1 MNKKYE
7 KAIDAENKIYMKMRG
22 TLSVPKTEST
32 GWKQFDMAIDWLCYG
47 TKNILDF
54 GCGSGSLLFLCAIR
68 GTKKHYGI
76 DLASEAISCAKM
88 RANMMDKGEY
98 QFENGSIELI
108 RELKDKS
115 MDGIILS
122 NIIDNMYPDDVRELL
137 TECKR
142 ILTDQGRILVK
153 LNPFITEEHI
163 IECNMKKLGQDLYN
177 DGFILWN
184 RSTDEWRDE
193 LSSIFTINDEF
204 EFLIPEAE
212 QVNRIFLLSN

>member
-7 KAIDAENKIYMKMRG
+7 KAIDTENNIYMKTRG
-22 TLSVPKTEST
+22 NLSVPKTEST
-32 GWKQFDMAIDWLCYG
+32 GWKQFDKAIDWLCYG
-47 TKNILDF
+47 TENILDF
-54 GCGSGSLLFLCAIR
+54 GCGNGSLLFLCAIR

-76 DLASEAISCAKM
+76 DLASEGISCAKM
-88 RANMMDKGEY
+88 RANMMEKGEY
-98 QFENGSIELI
+98 QFKNGSTELI

-142 ILTDQGRILVK
+142 ILTDKGRVLVK
-153 LNPFITEEHI
+153 LNPFITKEQI
-163 IECNMKKLGQDLYN
+163 IEWNMKELDKDLYD

-184 RSTDEWRDE
+184 RPTDEWRGE
-193 LSSIFTINDEF
+193 LNSIFTINDEY

-212 QVNRIFLLSN
+212 QVNRIFLLTN